1 MTKSETNK
9 IEIPD
14 IVVDPKNPSK
24 RKFQKGKFLGRGG
37 FAKCYELKN
46 VTTNEIFAGKVISK
60 SQLKKSDQKEKIC
73 QEITI
78 HRSLK
83 HKHIVGFHDY
93 FEDSNHIYII
103 LEICNKRSLMEMS
116 KRRKVLTEPEIRY
129 MVKQI
134 ALACDYLHGLKIIH
148 RDLKLGNLFLNDNME
163 IKVGDF
169 GLATKVQ
176 TSGERKLTLCGTP
189 NYIAPEVL
197 MKKGHSYEVD
207 IWSLGCIVYTLIVG
221 KPPFETNDL
230 KDTYKRIRYNTYS
243 FPPNVNPEIQVFI
256 QRMLQSNP
264 NDRPTM
270 RDVLNDSYMKYYTP
284 SSLPVSCLTMAPRL
298 NNGRLSI
305 MPTDLLSPRKPL
317 VEKNQ
322 ESKVTATDDAAKQPA
337 KLNEEKNGDNN
348 GQPNNKETDQAE
360 QNQVK
365 VAKESSLT
373 SSNGVNEL
381 FLQLKKLL
389 ASKFEIKSY
398 DDEAEDPAATPIFWI
413 SKWVD
418 YTDKYGVGYQLCDN
432 SVGVYFNDATRIVLL
447 ADSHNLQYI
456 ERNGTESFYT
466 FDKYPES
473 LYKKITLL
481 KYFQNYLN
489 EHLLKLEKAN
499 GDGDARKE
507 DDITRLPYL
516 NNWFRTRSAIVFH
529 LTNDTVQINFF
540 QDHTKLILCPHMGAV
555 TYINE
560 KRDFRTFRF
569 NLIEKYGCSE
579 AVSTRLKYAR
589 DVTERLLQKK
599 VVNSK

>member
-1 MTKSETNK
+1 
-9 IEIPD
+9 
-14 IVVDPKNPSK
+14 
-24 RKFQKGKFLGRGG
+24 
-37 FAKCYELKN
+37 
-46 VTTNEIFAGKVISK
+46 
-60 SQLKKSDQKEKIC
+60 
-73 QEITI
+73 
-78 HRSLK
+78 
-83 HKHIVGFHDY
+83 
-93 FEDSNHIYII
+93 
-103 LEICNKRSLMEMS
+103 MEMS

-129 MVKQI
+129 LVKQI
-134 ALACDYLHGLKIIH
+134 AQACDYLHSLKIIH

-163 IKVGDF
+163 LKVGDF

-197 MKKGHSYEVD
+197 LKKGHSYEVD

-230 KDTYKRIRYNTYS
+230 KDTYKRIRYNNYT

-256 QRMLQSNP
+256 QKMLQSNP
-264 NDRPTM
+264 NDRPSM
-270 RDVLNDSYMKYYTP
+270 KEVLNDSYMKYYIP

-322 ESKVTATDDAAKQPA
+322 ETKGTAQEEVNGKAAINKA
-337 KLNEEKNGDNN
+337 NEEKNNNNDNN
-348 GQPNNKETDQAE
+348 L
-360 QNQVK
+360 QVPK
-365 VAKESSLT
+365 DADKNAVKLVKSESSLN
-373 SSNGVNEL
+373 SNGINEL

-389 ASKFEIKSY
+389 SSKIEIKSY

-447 ADSHNLQYI
+447 ADGHNLQYI
-456 ERNGTESFYT
+456 ERNGSESFYT

-481 KYFQNYLN
+481 KYFRNYMN

-499 GDGDARKE
+499 GDLDARKE

-569 NLIEKYGCSE
+569 NLIEKHGCTD
-579 AVSTRLKYAR
+579 AVATRLKYAR
-589 DVTERLLQKK
+589 DVTEKLLTQKAAAK
-599 VVNSK
+599 S